1 MKKASVCSDV
11 TTQIKEN
18 MIKCLYDVS
27 ENEPH

>member
-11 TTQIKEN
+11 ITQIGKN

-27 ENEPH
+27 ENEPY